1 MKNKYEHSFK
11 PIHQL
16 LNTYKNHITM
26 KRNKN
31 YFSIIGIVL
40 ACGVLITSCADNFD
54 EEELLLRQQER
65 SDRIA
70 AQEAAE
76 EAADEAA
83 EEVLSAANAAALA
96 AAANLTY
103 TITLHSDDLPVADA
117 DVLLT
122 NQNGGSTAAVTT
134 DANGNAIF
142 TDIDLGG
149 YNVAISSDNHLNASY
164 LVDFG
169 SPQDGVH
176 YEWVNGSIVALE
188 QSEASKIELLEL
200 NGTQTATIKGNVEIE
215 TDLTNTTPEVP
226 LDITIRANLD
236 NFNGLFEHTNNSFN
250 GSNSASTFYINGSY
264 SLTEGDIGSADVDPN
279 TGAYS
284 MMVPAQ
290 EDGTTIEL
298 LFPLV
303 ETDQT
308 LGFSSVN
315 GQDVGAQVGTQAAV
329 FGPDITASATP
340 NLGGVVAQFPEPE
353 APGRGFSVG
362 NFERMPADINA
373 GNTFN
378 EVPYSINGFPLDAFS
393 GSRTRGN
400 QGSGY
405 LLTPTVTA
413 SAPDLMGSNAE
424 NITIEAWM
432 NWTLES
438 VAYAAQPALTY
449 GPNELITISLEI
461 SDVNGV
467 QDIYDLATINAGV
480 AGDLVADSVDVD
492 PLLLMAPGGGNVIT
506 TNYVVTSFN
515 IVFTGNQANN
525 PSGTLTR
532 SGSVDLF
539 RVINDGEGYTNIPII
554 TVGAAPN
561 GGTNASLEIYEMSFR
576 YSFDLDNSGVTQGYV
591 VLPEITFELET
602 VPGAFNPST
611 SVILTTLDADGFIDL
626 SEPQDPLTDGLMV
639 SNGNLVFD
647 DDLFSANVGAV
658 TTVDKGLTG
667 FSYSEPSAIIV
678 EPTHEQ
684 TTADVDV
691 NNDGEI
697 TGLSNISV
705 GSGYT
710 SEYDVTLVTQNGLP
724 GAGAVID
731 LVDFDTDSDTGE
743 VTWGGNANDFI
754 VVEPGSGYTEDV
766 NISVEVFSATTSV
779 TVRNGETKILNVNYG
794 TGDRVSDVN

>member
-16 LNTYKNHITM
+16 LNTFKNHNTM

-31 YFSIIGIVL
+31 YFSIIGMVL

-70 AQEAAE
+70 ADEAAA

-83 EEVLSAANAAALA
+83 EEALSAANAAALA

-117 DVLLT
+117 DVILT

-226 LDITIRANLD
+226 LDINIRANLD

-264 SLTEGDIGSADVDPN
+264 SLTEGDIGSAVVDPN

-329 FGPDITASATP
+329 FGPDITATTTP
-340 NLGGVVAQFPEPE
+340 NVFGVTAEFPAP
-353 APGRGFSVG
+353 ADPGRGFTIG
-362 NFERMPADINA
+362 NFQPTAADLNA
-373 GNTFN
+373 AGETFT
-378 EVPYSINGFPLDAFS
+378 VSSFPLEAAS
-393 GSRTRGN
+393 GVRYRGN

-405 LLTPTVTA
+405 ELTPAVTV
-413 SAPDLMGSNAE
+413 SAPDLSGNSAVNA
-424 NITIEAWM
+424 TIEAYMDWIF
-432 NWTLES
+432 ES
-438 VAYAAQPALTY
+438 VSYTAQPAATY
-449 GPNELITISLEI
+449 GLNETITISVEI
-461 SDVNGV
+461 SDENGI
-467 QDIYDLATINAGV
+467 QDIYALAEVDAEADGSLV
-480 AGDLVADSVDVD
+480 AGTAAVSMNPEV
-492 PLLLMAPGGGNVIT
+492 T
-506 TNYVVTSFN
+506 TNYIVTSFALT
-515 IVFTGNQANN
+515 FTGAGT
-525 PSGTLTR
+525 PTGTLART
-532 SGSVDLF
+532 GSVDRF
-539 RVINDGEGYTNIPII
+539 MITNDGEGYTSIPTI
-554 TVGAAPN
+554 TVGAAPV
-561 GGTNASLEIYEMSFR
+561 GGTDATLEIYAMSFK
-576 YSFDLDNSGVTQGYV
+576 YSFDLDNSGVTQEYV
-591 VLPEITFELET
+591 VLPDVTFELET
-602 VPGAFNPST
+602 VPGAFNIST
-611 SVILTTLDADGFIDL
+611 SANLVRMDADGFVDDNGGLALNPFIDFNNI
-626 SEPQDPLTDGLMV
+626 SNSGLMV
-639 SNGNLVFD
+639 SNNGNLVFD
-647 DDLFSANVGAV
+647 DDLFSNDIGVVAAV
-658 TTVDKGLTG
+658 EKGLTG
-667 FSYSEPSAIIV
+667 FSYSMPRAIIA

-684 TTADVDV
+684 TTADVEV
-691 NNDGEI
+691 NADGEI

-710 SEYDVTLVTQNGLP
+710 SEYDVTLVAQNGLL
-724 GAGAVID
+724 GAGAMID
-731 LVDFDTDSDTGE
+731 LIDFDVIAQTGE
-743 VTWGGNANDFI
+743 ATWGGSTNDLI
-754 VVEPGSGYTEDV
+754 IVEPGSGYTEDV
-766 NISVEVFSATTSV
+766 NISAEAFSGTTSI